1 LFSRLLRTLDLHAVL
16 SDPTL
21 QQSVIHAP
29 PTTHP
34 SLPASANALQS
45 QIAENLAIAN
55 SLKALESQI
64 QHQRQATQSRLLSLR
79 ALERQ
84 WDAKQ
89 AEQDKALRDFSP
101 HALYQRLNAAVGE
114 QESLC
119 KGLEESFLEGEASQG
134 QASEREVSEFVRRL
148 RDARKVAYLRTE
160 RKERWDETRV
170 GGFR

>member
-1 LFSRLLRTLDLHAVL
+1 VEA
-16 SDPTL
+16 
-21 QQSVIHAP
+21 
-29 PTTHP
+29 
-34 SLPASANALQS
+34 
-45 QIAENLAIAN
+45 
-55 SLKALESQI
+55 QI

-89 AEQDKALRDFSP
+89 AEQDKALQDFSP

-148 RDARKVAYLRTE
+148 REARKVAYLRRE